1 MRKIL
6 AFLNYSMYICK
17 RIIEYDRKRNKQD
30 S

>member
-6 AFLNYSMYICK
+6 AFLNYSMYFAK
-17 RIIEYDRKRNKQD
+17 RIIGYDRKRNKQD